1 MDAVPEGIDQDPA
14 ASDPTDETGPVT
26 EPWILWDLDTP
37 VEDADGEIFMIQGY
51 TYTFLD
57 VSDVGTED
65 EAREAWT
72 LAATYVGTGERPL
85 RAVQHAF
92 GDVRSDRQT
101 VNLTLPDLHQVDHE
115 LTVHTD
121 TRDRIPVASATIQVY
136 LDDHPPISEDAVLW
150 SPGLTFQRFAVTSED
165 RTAVWEFGMNASMN
179 QSRNDAEAMYAPYT
193 EGDRSIEERW
203 TYQTLSEFYGMIMHG
218 ATIQRGLYQAD
229 PVLIDRA
236 ETTVELGTT
245 SFQAYNLTL
254 DYPGG
259 GYLSVV
265 VAPALPLPVAMHAQ
279 GDDDRPIRKHWEL
292 SDLVL
297 TPA

>member
-1 MDAVPEGIDQDPA
+1 M
-14 ASDPTDETGPVT
+14 
-26 EPWILWDLDTP
+26 
-37 VEDADGEIFMIQGY
+37 EDADGDAFTIQGY
-51 TYTFLD
+51 TYAFLD
-57 VSDVGTED
+57 VSDVGAED

-72 LAATYVGTGERPL
+72 FTATYAGTEERPL

-115 LTVHTD
+115 LTVQTD
-121 TRDRIPVASATIQVY
+121 ARDRIPVDTATIQIY

-165 RTAVWEFGMNASMN
+165 PMGVWEFGINESMN
-179 QSRNDAEAMYAPYT
+179 QSRNDAEAMYAPYM

-203 TYQTLSEFYGMIMHG
+203 TYETLSDFYGMVLHG

-229 PVLIDRA
+229 PVLIERT
-236 ETTVELGTT
+236 ETTVELGGI
-245 SFQAYNLTL
+245 SFQAYNLTMN
-254 DYPGG
+254 YPGG
-259 GYLSVV
+259 GYQSLV
-265 VAPALPLPVAMHAQ
+265 VAPALPMPISMHAH
-279 GDDDRPIRKHWEL
+279 GDEDRPIRKHWEL
-292 SDLVL
+292 TELDL